1 MSDRETSFC
10 VARRAAF
17 FVAYAAIPAG
27 FTAAVL
33 TAAVLTASADI
44 WNDVQMTVTLSTDY
58 VSSLN
63 LVATAMTFFP
73 ALLIGC
79 AHVAP
84 SISTCP

>member
-1 MSDRETSFC
+1 MSDRETSCC

-17 FVAYAAIPAG
+17 FIAYAAIPVV
-27 FTAAVL
+27 FTAAV
-33 TAAVLTASADI
+33 VTASADI
-44 WNDVQMTVTLSTDY
+44 WSDVVMTVTLSTDD

-63 LVATAMTFFP
+63 LVAAAMTFFP

>member
-1 MSDRETSFC
+1 MWHGGPL
-10 VARRAAF
+10 F
-17 FVAYAAIPAG
+17 FVAYAAIPVV
-27 FTAAVL
+27 FTAAV
-33 TAAVLTASADI
+33 VTASADI

-63 LVATAMTFFP
+63 LVAAAMTFFP

>member
-1 MSDRETSFC
+1 M
-10 VARRAAF
+10 A
-17 FVAYAAIPAG
+17 
-27 FTAAVL
+27 
-33 TAAVLTASADI
+33 
-44 WNDVQMTVTLSTDY
+44 VTLSTDD

-63 LVATAMTFFP
+63 LVAAAMTFFT